1 MDATDRVLT
10 RDNLIFM
17 RVLVC
22 IPCLL
27 TGGTEIQTLALV
39 QALIRAGHQVR
50 VVCYF
55 EHSEVMVDRYRH
67 TGAEIILFSPDGV
80 RPVGLK
86 ATLSHLWPALRRQ
99 VREFRPDVTHVQYMA
114 PGGVPII
121 LLRLLGAKRI
131 VATAHTPADI
141 YSPGGLKLVRL
152 LARHV
157 LTAFQCITLRA
168 EKSFF
173 GSASLYEESTSL
185 ARYGNHFTIYNALP
199 DYISIREAGR
209 SRRNGKTITIG
220 VVSRLEHI
228 KGMDLVVP
236 AFARVCSA
244 SDRVRLLVVGD
255 GTLRRLMEK
264 SAEELGVQE
273 KVEFVGRK
281 GQDELEGYYDQMDIL
296 LMPSRSEG
304 FGLTAIEG
312 MARGVVPVVSNT
324 GGLPEVVTPDTGLL
338 HERESVDDLA
348 AKILELVGDE
358 ERLCRLSN
366 GSIERAKLFAATTY
380 DGLIASLYS
389 KLSR

>member
-1 MDATDRVLT
+1 
-10 RDNLIFM
+10 M

-39 QALIRAGHQVR
+39 QALLRAGHQVR

-55 EHSEVMVDRYRH
+55 EHSAVMVVRYRR
-67 TGAEIILFSPDGV
+67 TGAEVVLLSPEGI

-86 ATLSHLWPALRRQ
+86 ATLSQLWPGLRRQ

-141 YSPGGLKLVRL
+141 YSPGGLKLVRW
-152 LARHV
+152 LALHV

-173 GSASLYEESTSL
+173 GSASLFDESTTLSQ
-185 ARYGNHFTIYNALP
+185 RGNHFTIYNALP
-199 DYISIREAGR
+199 DYISIREEAR
-209 SRRNGKTITIG
+209 PRRNGDIITIG

-228 KGMDLVVP
+228 KGMDLVVS
-236 AFARVCSA
+236 AFAKVCAA
-244 SDRVRLLVVGD
+244 SNNVRLLVVGD
-255 GTLRRLMEK
+255 GSQRELMEE
-264 SAEELGVQE
+264 SARALCVLD

-281 GQDELEGYYDQMDIL
+281 GQDELEGYYDRMDIL

-348 AKILELVGDE
+348 AKIVELVSDE
-358 ERLCRLSN
+358 GRLCRLST
-366 GSIERAKLFAATTY
+366 GSIERAKLFAAANY
-380 DGLIASLYS
+380 DRLIALLYS
-389 KLSR
+389 KLAR

>member
-1 MDATDRVLT
+1 MK
-10 RDNLIFM
+10 
-17 RVLVC
+17 VLVC

-39 QALIRAGHQVR
+39 QALLRAGHQVR

-55 EHSEVMVDRYRH
+55 EHSAVMVDRYRR
-67 TGAEIILFSPDGV
+67 TGAEVILLSPEGV

-86 ATLSHLWPALRRQ
+86 ATLAQLWLGLRRQ
-99 VREFRPDVTHVQYMA
+99 VRGFRPDVTHVQYMA

-141 YSPGGLKLVRL
+141 YSPGGLKLVRW

-173 GSASLYEESTSL
+173 GSASLFDESTTLS
-185 ARYGNHFTIYNALP
+185 RRGNHFTIYNALP
-199 DYISIREAGR
+199 DYISIREEARLQQDGDI
-209 SRRNGKTITIG
+209 ITIG
-220 VVSRLEHI
+220 VVSRLEPI

-236 AFARVCSA
+236 AFAKVCTA
-244 SDRVRLLVVGD
+244 SNNVRLLVVGD
-255 GTLRRLMEK
+255 GSLRELMEE
-264 SAEELGVQE
+264 SAKELGVRE

-281 GQDELEGYYDQMDIL
+281 GQDELEGYYDRMDIL

-324 GGLPEVVTPDTGLL
+324 GGLPEVVTPVTGLL

-348 AKILELVGDE
+348 TKIVELVSDE
-358 ERLCRLSN
+358 GRLCRLST
-366 GSIERAKLFAATTY
+366 GSIERAKQFAAANY
-380 DGLIASLYS
+380 DRLIASLYS
-389 KLSR
+389 KLAR

>member
-1 MDATDRVLT
+1 MK
-10 RDNLIFM
+10 
-17 RVLVC
+17 VLVC

-39 QALIRAGHQVR
+39 QALLRAGHQVR

-55 EHSEVMVDRYRH
+55 EHSAVMVDRYRR
-67 TGAEIILFSPDGV
+67 TGAEVILLSPEGI

-86 ATLSHLWPALRRQ
+86 TTLSQLWSALRRQ
-99 VREFRPDVTHVQYMA
+99 VREFRPEVTHVQYMA

-121 LLRLLGAKRI
+121 LLRLFGAKRI

-141 YSPGGLKLVRL
+141 YSPGGLKLVQW

-173 GSASLYEESTSL
+173 GSASLYDEYTTL
-185 ARYGNHFTIYNALP
+185 TRRGNHFTIYNALP
-199 DYISIREAGR
+199 DYISIREEGR
-209 SRRNGKTITIG
+209 PRMDGNLITIG

-236 AFARVCSA
+236 AFAKVCAMSN
-244 SDRVRLLVVGD
+244 RVRLLVVGD
-255 GTLRRLMEK
+255 GSQRELMEE
-264 SAEELGVQE
+264 SARELGVID

-281 GQDELEGYYDQMDIL
+281 GQDELEGYYDRMDIL

-338 HERESVDDLA
+338 HERESVEDLA
-348 AKILELVGDE
+348 TKIVELVSE
-358 ERLCRLSN
+358 EELLCRLST
-366 GSIERAKLFAATTY
+366 GSIERAKQFAAVNY
-380 DGLIASLYS
+380 DRLIASLYS
-389 KLSR
+389 KL